1 MSQENVELVRHWIDG
16 WNRGQRSLPENEI
29 HPDVKVM
36 SRFRPEPYCG
46 RDGFEQWIQEIDQQ
60 FQEWRIAVDDWRSA
74 GNRVVALGQLHL
86 RGRTGGVE
94 FDQSAAAMVEV
105 SDGRLFRLRLF
116 VDHAE
121 ALEAAG
127 LSE

>member
-1 MSQENVELVRHWIDG
+1 MSQENVELVKRWIDA
-16 WNRGQRSLPENEI
+16 WNRGERSLPENQV
-29 HPDVKVM
+29 HPDAKVV
-36 SRFRPEPYCG
+36 SRFRPEPFRG
-46 RDGFEQWIQEIDQQ
+46 RDGFEQWIQEIDEQ

-74 GNRVVALGQLHL
+74 GDRVALGQLHL

-94 FDQSAAAMVEV
+94 FDQSAAAVVEV

-116 VDHAE
+116 ADHAE